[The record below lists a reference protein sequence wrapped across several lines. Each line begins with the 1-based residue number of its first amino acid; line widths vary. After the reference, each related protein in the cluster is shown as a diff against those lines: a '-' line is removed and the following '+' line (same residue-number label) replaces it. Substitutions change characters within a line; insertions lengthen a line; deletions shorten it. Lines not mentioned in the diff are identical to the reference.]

1 MTLTP
6 EDRNAVELVKVLS
19 NMEQTLESLQKT
31 LTWMSEQLI
40 TLRNDIGDYQRDATL
55 SRQMRLSLEQDQLV
69 GEKARIEKTLAV
81 LKSGPTTEEKIKA
94 IVEREQ
100 KKKQIN
106 WMAVWQTVV
115 QVMAGALALTLMWAL
130 LKLIVP

>member
-19 NMEQTLESLQKT
+19 KMEETLESLQKT